1 MPAEAAVQTLLE
13 IHRLTI
19 TIFVYEGEDDVRPA
33 HITEFP
39 LQMTSVPPHDP
50 DALPLASPRDA
61 TSPNG
66 ATDAVEG
73 FFARRRRGP
82 GPGPDGTNTVLSAT
96 LPRSCVRTLALN
108 VQGLARPLRYSFA
121 VCTRS
126 MSNASVLLAR
136 SLDLSLESAA
146 DGVTGAFGGTY
157 LPSDAENCG
166 NFEYTTLQCREGF
179 RELETLRWFISE
191 QTFLCTALPR
201 IFSFP
206 QVQVRVVMD
215 PLSFLDMD

>member
-1 MPAEAAVQTLLE
+1 MPAEAAVQTLLQ
-13 IHRLTI
+13 IHRVTL
-19 TIFVYEGEDDVRPA
+19 TIFVYEGDDAVRPA
-33 HITEFP
+33 CITEFP

-50 DALPLASPRDA
+50 DALPLASPLEVSFMESPLDA
-61 TSPNG
+61 
-66 ATDAVEG
+66 AEG
-73 FFARRRRGP
+73 LARTRRGTGP
-82 GPGPDGTNTVLSAT
+82 GPEPNNTVLSAT
-96 LPRSCVRTLALN
+96 LARSCVRTLALN
-108 VQGLARPLRYSFA
+108 VRELARPLRYSFA

-126 MSNASVLLAR
+126 MSGASVLLAR
-136 SLDLSLESAA
+136 SADLCLESDE
-146 DGVTGAFGGTY
+146 DGVTGAFGGKY
-157 LPSDAENCG
+157 LPADAENCG
-166 NFEYTTLQCREGF
+166 GFEYTTLQFRDGP